1 MSSQAEQ
8 NSLAAEFM
16 SKVKIADYPDLGNR
30 FEPKTSEPITRP
42 LDTLD
47 EVLLWQPD
55 DKFNVANSPLATPT
69 IPAGPRPM
77 TLVCHDMKG
86 GYIDDRFVQ
95 GVPVS
100 SAYRFYHWQY
110 IDIFIYFSHHFVTIP
125 PPCWTDAAHKNG
137 TLMLG
142 TVITEWQ
149 DGKKRCAEMYGSEA
163 TYKRFADKLVEIAKY
178 YNFEGWL
185 INIENPI
192 PPEHMPQL
200 LGFVDYLT
208 KQMHQHIKGS
218 KVIWYDSVIADGSLR
233 WQDMLN
239 DNNRIF
245 FDASD
250 AIFLNYTWNE
260 NKLATS
266 VQNAGP
272 RKHDVYVGVDIFGR
286 NCFGGGGWNTYK
298 AMEVIKRQ
306 GLSTAIFA
314 PGWVMEKL
322 GETDFIANQDKF
334 WSLLDPYLYTHGVSS
349 LPFVTNFCRGYGE
362 FGFKCGNE
370 VMKKA
375 WCNLSSQQIVPT
387 YGTEQFCNTEGASK
401 KTSMQY
407 LVSDGFNGGGCIEI
421 HGGLAANQIT
431 RCKLFATG
439 ISGSHPLLVSY
450 TVKHADN
457 CKVCLYLSTPNKDIL
472 LWNTSDDMKA
482 GEQPMSTYGLR
493 LSALIDQSTVPDA
506 IKSSEPTIFSPLVG
520 TCHKILQDAFF
531 GIDSSVIPTQGW
543 VTRNYLLPES
553 VLVAGGKITEIGV
566 LCFSADPVESY
577 SVKIG
582 EIKVVNPSSLRDQT
596 QQVTDLSCSDIT
608 WHPPIADVVDPHTVV
623 SLCATLSWSYPAG
636 LGHHFDIYCSG
647 VERDPNQSRAVS
659 KSDKLFVGRAHSH
672 SFRVCHLLIPK
683 LEKKGQVDSI
693 EFCVQPTTRAGFS
706 APLLGVS
713 SCKVVYSN

>member
-1 MSSQAEQ
+1 MSSQGEQ
-8 NSLAAEFM
+8 KDLAAEFM
-16 SKVKIADYPDLGNR
+16 SKVKITDYPDLGNR

-42 LDTLD
+42 LDSLD

-55 DKFNVANSPLATPT
+55 DQFNVANSPLATPT
-69 IPAGPRPM
+69 TPAEPRPM

-95 GVPVS
+95 GVPIS

-163 TYKRFADKLVEIAKY
+163 ACKRFADKLVEIAKY

-200 LGFVDYLT
+200 LFFVQYLT
-208 KQMHQHIKGS
+208 KQMHQHIEGS

-260 NKLATS
+260 NKLASS

-286 NCFGGGGWNTYK
+286 NCFGGGGWNTNK

-322 GETDFIANQDKF
+322 GEADFVANQDKF
-334 WSLLDPYLYTHGVSS
+334 WSLLDSYLYTHGVSS

-387 YGTEQFCNTEGASK
+387 YGKEQFSDVEGASK
-401 KTSMQY
+401 KTVMQY
-407 LVSDGFNGGGCIEI
+407 VVSDAFNGGGCVEI
-421 HGGLAANQIT
+421 HGGLAASQVT

-450 TVKHADN
+450 TAKHGDN
-457 CKVCLYLSTPNKDIL
+457 CKMCLYLSTPNKEIL
-472 LWNTSDDMKA
+472 LWNTADDMKA

-493 LSALIDQSTVPDA
+493 LSALVDHSTVPDSL
-506 IKSSEPTIFSPLVG
+506 KSSDPTIFSPLVG
-520 TCHKILQDAFF
+520 TCHKILQDASF
-531 GIDSSVIPTQGW
+531 GIDSSVVPTQGW
-543 VTRNYLLPES
+543 VTRNYLVPES
-553 VLVAGGKITEIGV
+553 VLTAGAKITEIGL
-566 LCFSADPVESY
+566 LCFSAAPVESY

-582 EIKVVNPSSLRDQT
+582 EIKVVDPGSLRDQT
-596 QQVTDLSCSDIT
+596 QQVTDLSCQDVT
-608 WHPPIADVVDPHTVV
+608 WHPPIANVVDPHTVV
-623 SLCATLSWSYPAG
+623 SLCATLTWSYPAG
-636 LGHHFDIYCSG
+636 LGDHFDIYCSG
-647 VERDPNQSRAVS
+647 IERDPNQSRAVS

-683 LEKKGQVDSI
+683 IENEGQEDCI

-706 APLLGVS
+706 APLLDVS
-713 SCKVVYSN
+713 SCKVVYSK